1 MLEVFTKFIIIGI
14 ALRRVMWSYVGIVR
28 KESRLLEVR
37 EGSVEVRK
45 ERDDM
50 VDTFKMS
57 PNIHAWE
64 TLPSSLS

>member
-1 MLEVFTKFIIIGI
+1 
-14 ALRRVMWSYVGIVR
+14 MWSYVGIVR

-37 EGSVEVRK
+37 QGSVEVRK

-57 PNIHAWE
+57 SNIHAWE